1 MIGPGQGLACL
12 GQPATDKAAKS
23 SDSHLCLV
31 LEHGADCLYRHIL
44 LLPSIR
50 MAENGGPRRTERRA
64 TTARRSKKLG
74 RIPRLAIRHNHE
86 EAEKFIDDAVA
97 GTVPDSH
104 SLGLVMPDSSSSNP
118 GAFAFGD
125 GSFSVKVAGGHGFI
139 RAPLRGLLKGRGK
152 FHHNPNVTTAPRNG
166 SYVVVVDG
174 TIFAVLSTGQ
184 ASRARRALGMSSGG
198 LRSSSSGSSNGFA
211 FTHRG
216 AEGNVAN
223 LNAMVASLDPTT
235 KKSKSKMTQRRH
247 EGAPRSSSSEKKK
260 KAHGGAGGGAK
271 PRSWFSRF
279 F

>member
-1 MIGPGQGLACL
+1 
-12 GQPATDKAAKS
+12 
-23 SDSHLCLV
+23 
-31 LEHGADCLYRHIL
+31 
-44 LLPSIR
+44 
-50 MAENGGPRRTERRA
+50 MAENGGGPRRTERRA
-64 TTARRSKKLG
+64 TTGRRSKKLG

-86 EAEKFIDDAVA
+86 EAEKFIAHAVE
-97 GTVPDSH
+97 GSVPASQQ
-104 SLGLVMPDSSSSNP
+104 LGVVMPDSESSSP

-198 LRSSSSGSSNGFA
+198 LRSSSGSGSKKRSSSPFRFDHA
-211 FTHRG
+211 A
-216 AEGNVAN
+216 AEGNVAE

-247 EGAPRSSSSEKKK
+247 EGANRSNSSEKKK
-260 KAHGGAGGGAK
+260 KARGGAGGGAK